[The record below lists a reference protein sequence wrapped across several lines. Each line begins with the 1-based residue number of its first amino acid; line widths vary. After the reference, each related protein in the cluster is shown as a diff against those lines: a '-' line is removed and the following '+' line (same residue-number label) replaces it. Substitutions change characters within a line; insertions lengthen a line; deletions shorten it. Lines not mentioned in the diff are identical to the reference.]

1 MARTSLAF
9 QRLRFCIF
17 TAGVW
22 VCSLVGELR
31 PPHAVWYGQKKKK
44 ILIMPTIQPPLTSLT
59 AYEPVFDL
67 VSQTSQAFPTSEPL
81 FMHFLVL
88 EMLFLMAFL
97 LTLVFILKIAA

>member
-44 ILIMPTIQPPLTSLT
+44 NPYHAHNTAAADLTHSIRASL
-59 AYEPVFDL
+59 
-67 VSQTSQAFPTSEPL
+67 
-81 FMHFLVL
+81 
-88 EMLFLMAFL
+88 
-97 LTLVFILKIAA
+97 